1 VKPYWIRIITNVTE
15 ATAKEAGN
23 VALAMLLAMTQILRL
38 MTDNIE
44 AGIVPIRARNVVS
57 SLKMMT
63 GMRNV
68 KAVAISS
75 HPSFL
80 RNSKGISGAHINL

>member
-38 MTDNIE
+38 MTD
-44 AGIVPIRARNVVS
+44 
-57 SLKMMT
+57 
-63 GMRNV
+63 
-68 KAVAISS
+68 
-75 HPSFL
+75 
-80 RNSKGISGAHINL
+80 